1 MPLPAEPRADAAE
14 QQVDPVQRGGEGGHE
29 GRHGMPVEHLPQP
42 PPHARDRSTCRR
54 RRHLLYAR
62 VRSTSHNSSAS
73 SADRRLPA
81 DRGIPQLWRLRR
93 GPGLHRGPP
102 LANARGL
109 PVAPP
114 PPMSVSAE
122 CAEQDPTDGASPL
135 RRRLH
140 ARSASP
146 ADRRLPHLWRASR
159 WHARSA
165 PTSSAAPPRR
175 ELQAD
180 RAGGVHPLTGRFG
193 GPPTQHGRCTPGT
206 LEVGPRGLF
215 APMPPPSQAP
225 WRISLQSSMSLP
237 PIAPSSPHPLKMI
250 DWQCRLRQASG
261 ACAVLAHELLRS
273 LHQALRFQPVSL
285 SYCSGV
291 ARNCILLL
299 FMRKVEVF

>member
-54 RRHLLYAR
+54 RHHLLYAR

-73 SADRRLPA
+73 PQTEASQNSGASTTDRDSTADRRWRTRVGSPSRRLPQRRSPRSA
-81 DRGIPQLWRLRR
+81 PSKIPRMVQ
-93 GPGLHRGPP
+93 
-102 LANARGL
+102 ARCAAASTPSSG
-109 PVAPP
+109 APP
-114 PPMSVSAE
+114 PRTA
-122 CAEQDPTDGASPL
+122 ASPIS
-135 RRRLH
+135 RL
-140 ARSASP
+140 
-146 ADRRLPHLWRASR
+146 
-159 WHARSA
+159 ARSA

-175 ELQAD
+175 ELRADQAS
-180 RAGGVHPLTGRFG
+180 GVHPHAGHFR
-193 GPPTQHGRCTPGT
+193 GPPAQHGRSTPGT

-215 APMPPPSQAP
+215 APMPLPSQAP

-250 DWQCRLRQASG
+250 DWQRRLRQATG
-261 ACAVLAHELLRS
+261 ACAVPAHELLRP

-299 FMRKVEVF
+299 D